1 MLSIYSYIFGIYSV
15 ILLQVE
21 ESAAQNLSYVQGT
34 VMNLEDVLIFLREYE
49 NEASN
54 ICFRVSSAQW
64 DYSTNI
70 TEVNRRRMMEAQ
82 MVQSKFERHS
92 WRRVISFAWSQIS
105 DPLIRRQMRILA
117 FKGRAAI
124 SEAKLNQI
132 QETIQDMKESYTKL
146 NVCPFKKK
154 TESECDLNEP
164 DLSRIMASSRNY
176 EEQLYVWQAW
186 HDAIGPA
193 VKANY
198 EQYVELANAAAKLSG
213 FQDAGHQERAVYED
227 PNFENHMENLWATV
241 APLYRQLH
249 SYVRSKLVEY
259 YGARRI
265 RADGPLP
272 AHLTGN
278 MWAQN
283 WKNIIDLI
291 LPYPGKRRLDVT
303 AEMVRQ
309 GYDPAK
315 IFQTSEEFFTSIG
328 MKPMPPEFWKYSLIE
343 KPTNRPVACK
353 ASAWDFCNSKD
364 FRIKQCTEITMS
376 DLLRTHHEM
385 SHIQYYLQYAHQPL
399 LFRDGANPGFHEAI
413 ADAVLL
419 SVSTPRHMHR
429 IGLQNNITDDPETTI
444 DFLMEMA
451 LDKVAYLPFAY
462 LVDQWRWGVFAGEQG
477 SWNTLW
483 WELRLRHQGIIPPV
497 KRLPE
502 HFDPAAKYHVVS
514 DTSYI
519 RYFVSLILQ
528 FQLHKAV
535 CATINHVGPLHNCD
549 IYRSREAG
557 RLLGD
562 LMAVGASKPWTE
574 VLKIATQGQSSKL
587 DARPLMEY
595 FEPLTNWLKEQNKNE
610 QSVGWVSLPEDI
622 ALSDPSWESSAVA
635 TVHSS
640 LLTVMVA
647 CLARCIFFTTYG

>member
-198 EQYVELANAAAKLSG
+198 EQYVELANAAAKLS
-213 FQDAGHQERAVYED
+213 
-227 PNFENHMENLWATV
+227 
-241 APLYRQLH
+241 
-249 SYVRSKLVEY
+249 
-259 YGARRI
+259 
-265 RADGPLP
+265 
-272 AHLTGN
+272 GN